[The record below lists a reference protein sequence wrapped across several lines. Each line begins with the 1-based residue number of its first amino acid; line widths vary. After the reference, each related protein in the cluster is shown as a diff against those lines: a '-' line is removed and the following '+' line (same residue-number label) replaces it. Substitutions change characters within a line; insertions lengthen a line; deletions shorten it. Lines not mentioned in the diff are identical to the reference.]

1 MTYTL
6 PRPVFEKLAE
16 SLKDRDVA
24 EKFASSIEEAVH
36 EIESAAKRETI
47 EKTAMSKAEIK
58 EDLTKVLVTRELFE
72 ERFLN
77 MNQVMSERFESMNQV
92 MNERFE
98 SMNQLMNERFE
109 SMNQLMNERF
119 ANVEERFLSM
129 KVYIDE
135 RFKRTELWL
144 KIIVGLSLFG
154 MTLANP
160 GFVEIVK
167 SFSR

>member
-98 SMNQLMNERFE
+98 SMNQLMNERF
-109 SMNQLMNERF
+109 

>member
-1 MTYTL
+1 MIYTV

-16 SLKDRDVA
+16 SLQDRDAA

-47 EKTAMSKAEIK
+47 EKTIMLKAEIK

-72 ERFLN
+72 ERFL
-77 MNQVMSERFESMNQV
+77 SMNQV

-98 SMNQLMNERFE
+98 GVNRRFE
-109 SMNQLMNERF
+109 SMKEYM
-119 ANVEERFLSM
+119 
-129 KVYIDE
+129 DE

-144 KIIVGLSLFG
+144 KILVGLSLFG

-160 GFVEIVK
+160 GFIEIVK
-167 SFSR
+167 TFR

>member
-1 MTYTL
+1 MTYTV

-16 SLKDRDVA
+16 SLKDRDAA

-36 EIESAAKRETI
+36 EIESAAKKETI

-72 ERFLN
+72 ERF
-77 MNQVMSERFESMNQV
+77 QSMNQV

-98 SMNQLMNERFE
+98 
-109 SMNQLMNERF
+109 
-119 ANVEERFLSM
+119 NVN
-129 KVYIDE
+129 E

-144 KIIVGLSLFG
+144 KILVGLSLFG

-160 GFVEIVK
+160 GFIEIVK
-167 SFSR
+167 SLGR

>member
-1 MTYTL
+1 MTYTV

-16 SLKDRDVA
+16 SLKDRDAA
-24 EKFASSIEEAVH
+24 EKFASSIEDAVH
-36 EIESAAKRETI
+36 EIETAVKRETVD
-47 EKTAMSKAEIK
+47 KTAMIKTEIK

-72 ERFLN
+72 ERFQS
-77 MNQVMSERFESMNQV
+77 MNERFESMNQV

-98 SMNQLMNERFE
+98 SMNQVMNERFE
-109 SMNQLMNERF
+109 
-119 ANVEERFLSM
+119 NVN
-129 KVYIDE
+129 E

-144 KIIVGLSLFG
+144 KILVGLSLFG

-160 GFVEIVK
+160 GFIEIIK

>member
-47 EKTAMSKAEIK
+47 EKTAMNKAEIK
-58 EDLTKVLVTRELFE
+58 EDLTKVLVTRELF
-72 ERFLN
+72 
-77 MNQVMSERFESMNQV
+77 
-92 MNERFE
+92 
-98 SMNQLMNERFE
+98 
-109 SMNQLMNERF
+109 
-119 ANVEERFLSM
+119 EERFLSM

-144 KIIVGLSLFG
+144 KILVGLSLFG

-160 GFVEIVK
+160 GIVEIIK

>member
-1 MTYTL
+1 MTYTV

-16 SLKDRDVA
+16 SLKDRNAA

-36 EIESAAKRETI
+36 EIESAAKKETI
-47 EKTAMSKAEIK
+47 EKTAMIKAEIK
-58 EDLTKVLVTRELFE
+58 EDLTKVLVTRELFD
-72 ERFLN
+72 ERFES
-77 MNQVMSERFESMNQV
+77 MNQVMNGRFESMNQV

-98 SMNQLMNERFE
+98 GIDRRFE
-109 SMNQLMNERF
+109 SMKE
-119 ANVEERFLSM
+119 
-129 KVYIDE
+129 YIDE

-160 GFVEIVK
+160 GFIEIVK

>member
-1 MTYTL
+1 
-6 PRPVFEKLAE
+6 
-16 SLKDRDVA
+16 
-24 EKFASSIEEAVH
+24 
-36 EIESAAKRETI
+36 
-47 EKTAMSKAEIK
+47 MSKAEIK

-98 SMNQLMNERFE
+98 SMNQLMNERF
-109 SMNQLMNERF
+109 

-144 KIIVGLSLFG
+144 KILVGLSLFG
-154 MTLANP
+154 ITLANP
-160 GFVEIVK
+160 GFIEIIK